1 MEEEEMS
8 SQLNKYK
15 ARSKGGKR
23 RVQPPKVKT
32 REVGRKWDGTS
43 RPVTDDYRKNWNDI
57 FKKEKEEQ
65 DEHGWSADVEF
76 DQAR

>member
-1 MEEEEMS
+1 MP

-15 ARSKGGKR
+15 AGSKKVVKVNKGKKS
-23 RVQPPKVKT
+23 PK
-32 REVGRKWDGTS
+32 REMGRKWDGTS
-43 RPVTDDYRKNWNDI
+43 RPVTNEYRQNWKDI
-57 FKKEKEEQ
+57 FEKEKEKEKEQ